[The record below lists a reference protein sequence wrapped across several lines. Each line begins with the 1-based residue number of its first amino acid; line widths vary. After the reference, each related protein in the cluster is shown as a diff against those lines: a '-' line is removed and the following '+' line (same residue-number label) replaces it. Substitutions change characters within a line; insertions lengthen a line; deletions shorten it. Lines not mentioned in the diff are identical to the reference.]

1 MIRNIKA
8 LTASCFVSMFF
19 IGVGTTIIGAA
30 ARNIGLTPYQI
41 GLLMAVQNIGFMIS
55 VVLSGA
61 LSDSLDKTKILF
73 AGSAVLAIA
82 FFVFYLWKYFS
93 VNLAIMFFI
102 GVGMGTYEGVTD
114 AMLLDIHDRR
124 ESLFININHFFVTF
138 GSLMITLY
146 LLFLQMN
153 WRKSSTQSGIVVS
166 VLALFFLL
174 ARREPGGGGSETLGM
189 RLRFLTRERAVGLLF
204 AATICAVGI
213 ELGNVGIMTT
223 YLMEL
228 RGFNQVTS
236 KIALIVFLAGV
247 ASGRVL
253 VGFFSRK
260 QQIPYFIL
268 SLFGSAS
275 IFLSLYYFTDLG
287 YYTYILVYFTGM
299 TVSALLPL
307 IITLAGLMYKEYA
320 GTVLGIIK
328 FGIPIGGIFIPF
340 FFSLLSKYLS
350 FRTALSLFPFVAL
363 LGFIIPLA
371 GWRNFR
377 PFIDQSTSEGVGIP

>member
-1 MIRNIKA
+1 
-8 LTASCFVSMFF
+8 MFF

-61 LSDSLDKTKILF
+61 LSDSLDKTKVLF
-73 AGSAVLAIA
+73 AGSAVLALA
-82 FFVFYLWKYFS
+82 FFFFYLWKYFS
-93 VNLAIMFFI
+93 VNLAVMFFI

-124 ESLFININHFFVTF
+124 ESLFININHFFVTI

-153 WRKSSTQSGIVVS
+153 WRRSSTQSGIVVTA
-166 VLALFFLL
+166 LALFFLL
-174 ARREPGGGGSETLGM
+174 ARLEPGGGGSERLAV
-189 RLRFLTRERAVGLLF
+189 RLRFLMRERAVGLLF
-204 AATICAVGI
+204 AVTICAVGI
-213 ELGNVGIMTT
+213 ELGTVGIMTT

-228 RGFNQVTS
+228 RGFTQITS
-236 KIALIVFLAGV
+236 KVALIILLAGV
-247 ASGRVL
+247 ASGRML
-253 VGFFSRK
+253 VGIFSRK
-260 QQIPYFIL
+260 QQIPYFII
-268 SLFGSAS
+268 SLFCSAAV
-275 IFLSLYYFTDLG
+275 FLSLYSFLDLG

-299 TVSALLPL
+299 TISALLPL
-307 IITLAGLMYKEYA
+307 IITLGGLMYKDYS

-340 FFSLLSKYLS
+340 FFSLVSRYVS
-350 FRTALSLFPFVAL
+350 FRAALTLFPFFAL
-363 LGFIIPLA
+363 IGFMILTA
-371 GWRNFR
+371 GWKNFR
-377 PFIDQSTSEGVGIP
+377 AFIDQSASEGAGTP

>member
-55 VVLSGA
+55 VVLSSV

-82 FFVFYLWKYFS
+82 FFVFYLWRYFS
-93 VNLAIMFFI
+93 INLAIMFFI

-138 GSLMITLY
+138 GCLMITLY

-166 VLALFFLL
+166 MLALFFLL
-174 ARREPGGGGSETLGM
+174 ARRKST
-189 RLRFLTRERAVGLLF
+189 
-204 AATICAVGI
+204 
-213 ELGNVGIMTT
+213 N
-223 YLMEL
+223 
-228 RGFNQVTS
+228 
-236 KIALIVFLAGV
+236 
-247 ASGRVL
+247 
-253 VGFFSRK
+253 SR
-260 QQIPYFIL
+260 I
-268 SLFGSAS
+268 
-275 IFLSLYYFTDLG
+275 
-287 YYTYILVYFTGM
+287 
-299 TVSALLPL
+299 
-307 IITLAGLMYKEYA
+307 
-320 GTVLGIIK
+320 
-328 FGIPIGGIFIPF
+328 
-340 FFSLLSKYLS
+340 
-350 FRTALSLFPFVAL
+350 R
-363 LGFIIPLA
+363 
-371 GWRNFR
+371 
-377 PFIDQSTSEGVGIP
+377 